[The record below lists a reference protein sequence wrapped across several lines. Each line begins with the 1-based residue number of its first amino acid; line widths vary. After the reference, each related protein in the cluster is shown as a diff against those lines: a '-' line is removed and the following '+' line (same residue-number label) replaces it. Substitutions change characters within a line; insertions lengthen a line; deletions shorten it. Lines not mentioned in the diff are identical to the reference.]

1 VPDLGKVVRTFCV
14 LIIMHN
20 IRSEMPASSQLRA
33 SVACMWTVKC
43 VYEGLR
49 LQGVKP

>member
-1 VPDLGKVVRTFCV
+1 MRARFGESCSDLLCFDHHAQHPLR
-14 LIIMHN
+14 N
-20 IRSEMPASSQLRA
+20 ASEQRA